1 MQKVE
6 YELKTGPQGHIYLP
20 KRIRETFGNTLKF
33 LPNSNAAVIYPK
45 NMEPGAVIKS
55 LYLIISDLKLREEQ
69 NNRGAHA
76 K

>member
-33 LPNSNAAVIYPK
+33 LPNSNAAVIYPE
-45 NMEPGAVIKS
+45 NMELGAVIKS
-55 LYLIISDLKLREEQ
+55 LYLIISDLKLRVEQ
-69 NNRGAHA
+69 KNHEAQA
-76 K
+76 T